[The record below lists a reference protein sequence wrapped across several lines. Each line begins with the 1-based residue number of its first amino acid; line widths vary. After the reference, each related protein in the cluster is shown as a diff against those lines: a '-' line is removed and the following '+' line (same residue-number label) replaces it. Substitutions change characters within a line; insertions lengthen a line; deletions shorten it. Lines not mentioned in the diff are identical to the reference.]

1 MNPLCFHQLEDHGDV
16 QRHHWNGGRRLSD
29 NGFQY
34 GNVRGTVQRSQ
45 LVTQFARG
53 AIKVFFRFAQ
63 RAVPVDWPGQVG
75 TDVGVGY
82 GFHSV
87 SQHARFA
94 QRAHPQFP
102 VLAAHYGNGVLHFFF
117 GCRLNAGGDDL
128 IFVGIDRF
136 RSVNLTDWLQRRTD
150 DFTGFRHFTHWGS
163 Q

>member
-16 QRHHWNGGRRLSD
+16 QRHYRNRRRCLGD
-29 NGFQY
+29 NGLQY
-34 GNVRGTVQRSQ
+34 GNVSGTVQWCQ
-45 LVTQFARG
+45 LVTQLTRR
-53 AIKVFFRFAQ
+53 AIEVFFRFAQ

-82 GFHSV
+82 GFHTI

-102 VLAAHYGNGVLHFFF
+102 VFAAHDGDGVLNFFF

-136 RSVNLTDWLQRRTD
+136 RGVNLTDWLQR
-150 DFTGFRHFTHWGS
+150 
-163 Q
+163 